1 MAIKTFILA
10 LCLFASQLYATEFG
24 DIPATT
30 DVSTLWVPP
39 SRTLTIG
46 GSTLSLSAD
55 RTWTATTILDS
66 ISTTQGVVLYR
77 GASSWSALATSTAGN
92 VLTTHGAS
100 ANPTWSPL
108 PSIAPATAHYVTTQA
123 ESGLSNEFSLGSLGS
138 GILKQAV
145 SSSISTPAIATSGTD
160 YAPATSGSSILK
172 GSSGGFA
179 NAVAADVVGLFSTCS
194 GTQYLGADGAC
205 HNAGSTVTPAALSKA
220 DDTNVTLTLTGTPT
234 TALLQATTITAG
246 WTGTLSVARGG
257 SGAGTLTGLVLGN
270 GTSSFTT
277 VTAPSGTVVGTTDT
291 QTLTNK
297 WVKPRSTATPA
308 PGATPAINTDNFDVV
323 KFTSVGTAITS
334 MTTSLTGT
342 PVIGQKLLLS
352 FTDDGTA
359 RGITWGASFQ
369 SGPATLLATTVI
381 SKQHWVGLVYDGS
394 KWTCFAV
401 DATGY

>member
-1 MAIKTFILA
+1 MVMKKLILA
-10 LCLFASQLYATEFG
+10 LCLCSTQVYATEFG
-24 DIPATT
+24 DIPAST

-46 GSTLSLSAD
+46 GSAQNLSSN

-66 ISTTQGVVLYR
+66 LGSTQGQVLYR
-77 GASSWSALATSTAGN
+77 GASNWTVLATGTDGN

-108 PSIAPATAHYVTTQA
+108 PSIAPATAHYVTTQS
-123 ESGLSNEFSLGSLGS
+123 ESSLSNEFNLGGLST
-138 GILKQAV
+138 GILKQTV
-145 SSSISTPAIATSGTD
+145 SGSISTPAIATSGTD

-172 GSSGGFA
+172 GNSGGFA
-179 NAVAADVVGLFSTCS
+179 NAVAADVVGLFSACS

-205 HNAGSTVTPAALSKA
+205 HSAGSTVTPAALSKA

-257 SGAGTLTGLVLGN
+257 SGAGTLTGLVVGN
-270 GTSSFTT
+270 GTSAFTA
-277 VTAPSGTVVGTTDT
+277 VTAPSGAVVGTTDT

-297 WVKPRSTATPA
+297 WVKPRATATPA
-308 PGATPAINTDNFDVV
+308 PGATPAVNTDNFDLVN
-323 KFTSVGTAITS
+323 FTSLGTAITS
-334 MTTSLTGT
+334 MTTSLTGA
-342 PVIGQKLLLS
+342 PVTGQKLLLG
-352 FTDDGTA
+352 FKDDGTA
-359 RGITWGASFQ
+359 RAITWGASFQ

-381 SKQHWVGLVYDGS
+381 SKQHWVGLIYDGT

>member
-1 MAIKTFILA
+1 MVMKYSQIILA
-10 LCLFASQLYATEFG
+10 TLLTFAATTRATEFG
-24 DIPATT
+24 DIPAST
-30 DVSTLWVPP
+30 DISTLWVAP

-46 GSTLSLSAD
+46 GSAQNLSSN

-66 ISTTQGVVLYR
+66 LSSTQGTVLYR
-77 GASSWSALATSTAGN
+77 GASNWIGLGPGTDGN

-100 ANPTWSPL
+100 ANPTWTTPVDLSAL
-108 PSIAPATAHYVTTQA
+108 RFVTTHTETA
-123 ESGLSNEFSLGSLGS
+123 LSNEFSLGSLGS
-138 GILKQAV
+138 GILKQTV
-145 SSSISTPAIATSGTD
+145 SSSTSTPSIAAS
-160 YAPATSGSSILK
+160 
-172 GSSGGFA
+172 
-179 NAVAADVVGLFSTCS
+179 ADVIGLFTGCS

-257 SGAGTLTGLVLGN
+257 SGAGTLTGLVVGN
-270 GTSSFTT
+270 GTSAFTA
-277 VTAPSGTVVGTTDT
+277 VTAPSGAVVGTTDT

-297 WVKPRSTATPA
+297 WVKPRATATPA
-308 PGATPAINTDNFDVV
+308 PGATPAVNTDSFDVV
-323 KFTSVGTAITS
+323 SFTSLGTAITS

-342 PVIGQKLLLS
+342 PTTGQKLLLG
-352 FTDDGTA
+352 FKDDGTA
-359 RGITWGASFQ
+359 RAITWGASFQ

-381 SKQHWVGLVYDGS
+381 SKQHWVGLIYDGT